1 MLRNVIFVIL
11 MALMIVFV
19 LQNIQDVDVKFLF
32 WKLTTPRALM
42 LLLTFGAGLV
52 GGWLLTLP
60 GRNKK
65 SKSRK
70 LR

>member
-1 MLRNVIFVIL
+1 MLRNVIFIIL
-11 MALMIVFV
+11 IALMIIFV
-19 LQNIQDVDVKFLF
+19 LQNIQDVDIQFLF

-52 GGWLLTLP
+52 GGWLLSVP
-60 GRNKK
+60 GRQKK
-65 SKSRK
+65 SKSQK